1 MKVLIA
7 DSQHK
12 DMWNRYVLSNSKAT
26 LYHLFEWKNLIK
38 EVYGHDSIYLMA
50 LDKKKKILG
59 ILPIIFMRS
68 PLPVLLPKK
77 LVSLPFFDMAGV
89 ISNSSD
95 VAYKLLNKAISIAKH
110 LGSSIELRQIYPIYE
125 IVKNDFLS
133 RLKPICNRVSMVIK
147 LPDSPEELMASFK
160 SKLRSQIKRP
170 LKEGMYAVVGGEEL
184 VEDFYSVFSIN
195 MRDLG
200 SPVHSK
206 KMIKALF
213 KYFPDR
219 TKVFVVYYKN
229 IPVASSI
236 AIGFKDRLE
245 NPWASSLKKYK
256 RFAPN
261 MLLYW
266 KMLEYGCENGFKYFN
281 FGRSKIGSGTFR
293 FKKQWGSK
301 AYPLYW
307 YVTDGDNNE
316 KEKFS
321 SFIKMWQR
329 LPLSI
334 ANFLGPLIRR
344 YISL

>member
-1 MKVLIA
+1 MEVLIA
-7 DSQHK
+7 DLQHK
-12 DMWNRYVLSNSKAT
+12 DMWNRYVLSNNKAT
-26 LYHLFEWKNLIK
+26 LYHLFEWKDLIK
-38 EVYGHDSIYLMA
+38 EVYGHDPIYLMA

-59 ILPIIFMRS
+59 ILPIIFMKF

-89 ISNSSD
+89 LSNSSD
-95 VAYKLLNKAISIAKH
+95 AAYKLLNKAISIAKH
-110 LGSSIELRQIYPIYE
+110 LGASIELRQFYPIDG
-125 IVKNDFLS
+125 ILKKDLNK
-133 RLKPICNRVSMVIK
+133 LKPISNRVSMVMK
-147 LPDSPEELMASFK
+147 LADSSEELLASFK
-160 SKLRSQIKRP
+160 SKLRSQIRRP
-170 LKEGMYAVVGGEEL
+170 LKEEMYAVVGREEL

-206 KMIKALF
+206 KLIKALF

-219 TKVFVVYYKN
+219 TKVFVVYYRN

-236 AIGFKDRLE
+236 VIGFKDRLE
-245 NPWASSLKKYK
+245 NPWASSLRRYK

-266 KMLEYGCENGFKYFN
+266 KMLEYGCENGFRYFN
-281 FGRSKIGSGTFR
+281 FGRSRIGSGTFR
-293 FKKQWGSK
+293 FKKQWGAK
-301 AYPLYW
+301 VYPLYW

-321 SFIKMWQR
+321 SFIKLWQR

-344 YISL
+344 YVSL